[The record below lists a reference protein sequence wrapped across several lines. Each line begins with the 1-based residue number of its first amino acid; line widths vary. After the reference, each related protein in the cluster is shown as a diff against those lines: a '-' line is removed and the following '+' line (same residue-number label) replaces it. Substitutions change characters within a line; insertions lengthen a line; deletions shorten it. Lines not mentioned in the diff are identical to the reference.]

1 MDKLIVGLGNPG
13 PRYVGTRHNVG
24 LDVVAELARRHGVR
38 TANQKLATEGK
49 ATIADTDVILAH
61 PRGVFMNE
69 SGRAV
74 QSLVNRHGVRDLAGV
89 LVIFDDMD
97 LPLGSVRLRPS
108 GSAGGHNGL
117 KSVIECLGS
126 DEFARLR
133 VGIGRP
139 KPDVDPIEHVLDR
152 FSSEEQAIVAEAIA
166 YAASAAESWV
176 AHGAFLTMNNFNR
189 PRASTEA
196 GE

>member
-1 MDKLIVGLGNPG
+1 MIVGLGNPG
-13 PRYVGTRHNVG
+13 PKYAGTRHNVG
-24 LDVVAELARRHGVR
+24 SDVVGELARRHGVR
-38 TANQKLATEGK
+38 TANRKLAAEGK
-49 ATIADTDVILAH
+49 ATIADADVILAH

-74 QSLVNRHGVRDLAGV
+74 QSLVTRHGIRDLGDM
-89 LVIFDDMD
+89 LVVFDDMD

-139 KPDVDPIEHVLDR
+139 EPDVDPIEHVLDR
-152 FSSEEQAIVAEAIA
+152 FSPEERAVLSDAIA
-166 YAASAAESWV
+166 YAADAAESW
-176 AHGAFLTMNNFNR
+176 AARGAFVTMNHFNG
-189 PRASTEA
+189 PRAATEPTQ
-196 GE
+196 

>member
-1 MDKLIVGLGNPG
+1 MNKLIVGLGNPG
-13 PRYVGTRHNVG
+13 PRYARTRHNVG
-24 LDVVAELARRHGVR
+24 SDVVAELARRHGVR
-38 TANQKLATEGK
+38 TANQKLATEGR

-61 PRGVFMNE
+61 PRGVFMND

-74 QSLVNRHGVRDLAGV
+74 QSLVTRHGIRDLAGV
-89 LVIFDDMD
+89 LVILDDMD

-126 DEFARLR
+126 DEFSRLR

-139 KPDVDPIEHVLDR
+139 EPDADPIEHVLDR
-152 FSSEEQAIVAEAIA
+152 FSPEERAILSDAIV
-166 YAASAAESWV
+166 YAADAAESWV
-176 AHGAFLTMNNFNR
+176 AHGAFVTMNNFNR
-189 PRASTEA
+189 PRAPTEA
-196 GE
+196 GP